1 MLFCRLKMATVRGDC
16 PDFRGE
22 VRENGTVP
30 LGRSGGRR
38 IFRRETARKTRQSPA
53 CERLLKMAMPS
64 RFGLSNVAFRCPGG
78 FWAALAAGVLLAFPV
93 RAAQPPAGLLLR
105 ASDLLMLHRLCA
117 SDAENKEP
125 LRGFRRYGFG
135 GAPIA
140 ESSILAFE
148 ENPRF
153 TLIVGDLTPR
163 RESEP
168 KLKDDSPRVI
178 RRLVAVKRACFLID
192 DQVRRTTPGVRLAW
206 SLQTAGTAEVSS
218 RRIRVVEG
226 DWEIVVQMLLPR
238 NVQVSKTA
246 RKAGVQAGYVVD
258 LTAEGDPDEVRF
270 LNVAHVRQVAD
281 KSPLPVVE
289 IAERG
294 GPALITVRARDQ
306 ACQFNLPRWRDGA
319 GTVAVLDANGKP
331 TGEPRPLPS
340 GILPHTA
347 DGVAMI
353 ERWDAAY
360 RDGRRP
366 PWDSGRP
373 SSDLVRAVEQG
384 TLKPCRAVEL
394 GCGTG
399 TNAIYLAQR
408 DFDVTA
414 IDLAPTALA
423 IAERKARE
431 AGVKVRWL
439 LADVLAPPKLQP
451 FEFIYDRGCYHGLR
465 KQHAAAYVESLR
477 RLSRPGTL
485 VLILAGNAKDSEAR
499 SGPPRVTEE
508 EIRGDFSKLFEIVEL
523 RETRFDSIDPN
534 GAGALAWSVLL
545 RRKG

>member
-1 MLFCRLKMATVRGDC
+1 MDDCCSMKPLPKRFQLPPATL
-16 PDFRGE
+16 PD
-22 VRENGTVP
+22 
-30 LGRSGGRR
+30 LGRVLAG
-38 IFRRETARKTRQSPA
+38 
-53 CERLLKMAMPS
+53 
-64 RFGLSNVAFRCPGG
+64 
-78 FWAALAAGVLLAFPV
+78 LAAWVLLASGV
-93 RAAQPPAGLLLR
+93 RAAQPTAGLLLR
-105 ASDLLMLHRLCA
+105 TSDVLMLHRLCA
-117 SDAENKEP
+117 SDAESKEP

-135 GAPIA
+135 GVPIA

-168 KLKDDSPRVI
+168 KLKDDSPRMI
-178 RRLVAVKRACFLID
+178 RRLLAVKPACFVVD
-192 DQVRRTTPGVRLAW
+192 DQVRRTTPGKRLAW
-206 SLQTAGTAEVSS
+206 SFQTAGTAEVSS

-226 DWEIVVQMLLPR
+226 DWEVVVQMLLPR

-246 RKAGVQAGYVVD
+246 RKAGVQAGYIVD
-258 LTAEGDPDEVRF
+258 LSAEGDPDEVRF
-270 LNVAHVRQVAD
+270 LNVVHVRQTVD

-289 IAERG
+289 LAERG
-294 GPALITVRARDQ
+294 GPALITVRAGERGY
-306 ACQFNLPRWRDGA
+306 QFQLPRWRDGA
-319 GTVAVLDANGKP
+319 GTVAVLDANGTP
-331 TGEPRPLPS
+331 LAEPRPLAS

-373 SSDLVRAVEQG
+373 SSDLVRAVEHG

-399 TNAIYLAQR
+399 TNAIYLAEH
-408 DFDVTA
+408 DFEVTA

-423 IAERKARE
+423 IAEGKARE
-431 AGVKVRWL
+431 AGVKVHWL

-451 FEFIYDRGCYHGLR
+451 FDFIYDRGCYHGLR

-485 VLILAGNAKDSEAR
+485 VLILAGNANEAQPH

-523 RETRFDSIDPN
+523 RETRFDSADPK
-534 GAGALAWSVLL
+534 GSGALAWSVLL
-545 RRKG
+545 KRKG